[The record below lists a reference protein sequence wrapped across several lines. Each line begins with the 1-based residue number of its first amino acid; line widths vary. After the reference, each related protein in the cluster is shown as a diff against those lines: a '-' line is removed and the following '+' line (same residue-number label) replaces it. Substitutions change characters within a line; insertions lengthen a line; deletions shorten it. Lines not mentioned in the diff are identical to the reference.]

1 MNFKKLFTGVAL
13 AIFSYLLVICLL
25 AAANSAIFTF
35 VTSDREQVKNILSE
49 SGAYENAAPLLIKE
63 FEKESKK
70 SRGDVSLK
78 NPEVKKIASETFD
91 GQFIKGASENMID
104 ELYGWLEGKKDKPQF
119 KVDLKPAQKKFADR
133 LGDYAVKRFEKLP
146 ACPPG
151 QLQADFNV
159 LSANCAPAGITEKA
173 IRSSI
178 SKSVSE
184 DSQVFS
190 DQAVKTGEFKDDQG
204 REVHEN
210 FKNAPKVFQTAKLL
224 PVFIMTIGLLAAA
237 GLVFLSGTRAKGF
250 KRVGISLAAA
260 ALLLLFIPVFLDG
273 LAQRTFAQSP
283 DPWASEVLSPIIQ
296 GFNSATMPV
305 YNWFGAG
312 SLLAAAIC
320 LLLWWRLRNQADKKS
335 SETSNK

>member
-91 GQFIKGASENMID
+91 GQFIKGASENIID
-104 ELYGWLEGKKDKPQF
+104 ELYGWLEGKTDRPHF
-119 KVDLKPAQKKFADR
+119 KVELQPARKEFADK
-133 LGDYAVKRFEKLP
+133 LGDYAIKRFDKLP
-146 ACPPG
+146 PCQIG

-159 LSANCAPAGITEKA
+159 LDTKCAPPGVTKKA

-178 SKSVSE
+178 NKSVAE
-184 DSQVFS
+184 DSQVIS
-190 DQAVKTGEFKDDQG
+190 DQAVKTDNFKDEQG
-204 REVHEN
+204 REVHES
-210 FKNAPKVFQTAKLL
+210 FENAPKVFQAAKLL
-224 PVFIMTIGLLAAA
+224 PVFIMIIGLLAAS
-237 GLVFLSGTRAKGF
+237 GLIFLSGTRAKGF
-250 KRVGISLAAA
+250 KRVGVSLAAA
-260 ALLLLFIPVFLDG
+260 ALLLLLIPVFLNG
-273 LAQRTFAQSP
+273 LAERTFAQSP
-283 DPWASEVLSPIIQ
+283 DPWASEVLSPVIQ
-296 GFNSATMPV
+296 GFNSATLPI
-305 YNWFGAG
+305 YNWFGIG
-312 SLLAAAIC
+312 SLLAAITC
-320 LLLWWRLRNQADKKS
+320 LLIWWRLRQAELSK
-335 SETSNK
+335 